1 MVFSHILFLGHN
13 RLKDFLAS
21 EVNSAAAMEEG
32 DMPPT
37 IGVPS
42 LGRHHGTRVRRES

>member
-1 MVFSHILFLGHN
+1 M
-13 RLKDFLAS
+13 KDFLAN
-21 EVNSAAAMEEG
+21 EVNSAAATEEG

-42 LGRHHGTRVRRES
+42 LGRRHGTRVQRES